1 MGLRLRHND
10 SFAIPMPRLK
20 SKLHAPAV
28 PSLIGWRERV
38 HLPKLGLGPLIAK
51 IDTGARSAALHAEDI
66 IVRGHHVRFCI
77 PLNGRNH
84 HFELPIKGQRRV
96 KSTSG
101 HSEVRVVVETDISVG
116 TEQFLAEITLTDRAD
131 MGVPMLLGRAA
142 IRGRFIV
149 HPGRSFLISRTKR
162 KTK

>member
-1 MGLRLRHND
+1 MV
-10 SFAIPMPRLK
+10 PMPRLK
-20 SKLHAPAV
+20 SKTHSTIAPG
-28 PSLIGWRERV
+28 LIGWRERV

-66 IVRGHHVRFCI
+66 VIKGNHVRFAI
-77 PLNGRNH
+77 PNNGRKH

-101 HSEVRVVVETDISVG
+101 HSEMRAVVETDIAIG
-116 TEQFLAEITLTDRAD
+116 TAKFTAEITLTDRAD
-131 MGVPMLLGRAA
+131 MGVPMLLGRAT
-142 IRGRFIV
+142 IRGKFIV

-162 KTK
+162 KSK

>member
-1 MGLRLRHND
+1 MG
-10 SFAIPMPRLK
+10 PMPRLK
-20 SKLHAPAV
+20 SKTHSAIP

-66 IVRGHHVRFCI
+66 VIKGHHVNFCVPI
-77 PLNGRNH
+77 NGSNRCY
-84 HFELPIKGQRRV
+84 ELPIIGHRRV

-101 HSEVRVVVETDISVG
+101 HSEMRAVVETDIAIGG
-116 TEQFLAEITLTDRAD
+116 TKFTAEITLTDRTD
-131 MGVPMLLGRAA
+131 MGVPMLLGRAT
-142 IRGRFIV
+142 IRGKFIV

-162 KTK
+162 KLK

>member
-1 MGLRLRHND
+1 
-10 SFAIPMPRLK
+10 
-20 SKLHAPAV
+20 
-28 PSLIGWRERV
+28 V

-66 IVRGHHVRFCI
+66 VIKGNHVRFAI
-77 PLNGRNH
+77 PNNGRKH

-101 HSEVRVVVETDISVG
+101 HSEMRAVVETDIAIG
-116 TEQFLAEITLTDRAD
+116 TAKFTAEITLTDRAD
-131 MGVPMLLGRAA
+131 MGVPMLLGRAT
-142 IRGRFIV
+142 IRGKFIV

-162 KTK
+162 KSK